1 MLIFNLKVKILVKKE
16 MRRKPEK
23 EKSFWDIFF
32 SKMNGKSHRKWK
44 KTKKT
49 F

>member
-1 MLIFNLKVKILVKKE
+1 MLIFNSKVKILVKKE
-16 MRRKPEK
+16 MRQKPEK
-23 EKSFWDIFF
+23 EKSFGDIFF